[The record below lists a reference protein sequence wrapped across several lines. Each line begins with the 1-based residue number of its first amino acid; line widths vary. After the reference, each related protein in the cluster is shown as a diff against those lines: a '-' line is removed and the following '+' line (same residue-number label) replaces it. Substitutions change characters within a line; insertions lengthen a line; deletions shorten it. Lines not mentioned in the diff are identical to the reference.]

1 MVEEKLIKLRELAKI
16 YAKNYAKRQYLEE
29 FKKSKL
35 AMLMKEYQEKEFNTI
50 AAQEREARSDER
62 FQEILK
68 GLKLATEKS
77 ELARWNLEIQKL
89 GLSLYQTEQANL
101 RSEKK
106 GYG

>member
-1 MVEEKLIKLRELAKI
+1 MMVE
-16 YAKNYAKRQYLEE
+16 N
-29 FKKSKL
+29 
-35 AMLMKEYQEKEFNTI
+35 QEKEFNTI